1 MKRNKKDI
9 YHLSE
14 DSDKEE
20 EINEIREERQVHH
33 CILYKVKRKGE
44 VGGGG

>member
-1 MKRNKKDI
+1 MKRNKQDI

-20 EINEIREERQVHH
+20 EINEIREERQVH
-33 CILYKVKRKGE
+33 IV
-44 VGGGG
+44 

>member
-20 EINEIREERQVHH
+20 EINEIREERQVH
-33 CILYKVKRKGE
+33 IV
-44 VGGGG
+44 

>member
-20 EINEIREERQVHH
+20 EKNEIRDRRGK

-44 VGGGG
+44 VGGGGG